1 MIDHGG
7 MGWGATGG
15 FFMDDLSP
23 PTTPNVPESAT
34 TKVVPPAQRILV
46 AEDEHLIA
54 VDLSNQLHALGF
66 EVIGPAANGNQAI
79 ELAKEHQ
86 PDLALLDIRMP
97 EMDGLAAAGVLFCQM
112 NVPVV
117 IVSAYSDADYLDIA
131 TRVGVFGYM
140 LKPVTRETLRVNIA
154 VAWARYQQHLKLRQ
168 RIGELENTLE
178 ERKLIE
184 KAKGLLMQK
193 MGITEAE
200 ALNRLRR
207 KARDSRRRM
216 ADLAQAILEAHDLF
230 ET

>member
-1 MIDHGG
+1 
-7 MGWGATGG
+7 
-15 FFMDDLSP
+15 MDDHIP
-23 PTTPNVPESAT
+23 PTTPNVPEAAST
-34 TKVVPPAQRILV
+34 TAIPPVPPAQRILV

-54 VDLSNQLHALGF
+54 VDLANQLQALGF
-66 EVIGPAANGNQAI
+66 EVIGPAANGAQAI
-79 ELAKEHQ
+79 ELAKVHQ

-112 NVPVV
+112 NIPVV
-117 IVSAYSDADYLDIA
+117 IISAYSDADYLDIA

-193 MGITEAE
+193 MGISEAE